1 MIKSL
6 ATALVSTGL
15 PISLVAAKGLCVS
28 ILQRVKYLYECENWL
43 HTKSIT
49 EQTLHARIQK
59 WDRGSGLPLP
69 PRPPPPPPLENHA
82 ITGRNSIEIEIKIV
96 FRLRDDGGLL
106 KILVGTSCP
115 SVK

>member
-59 WDRGSGLPLP
+59 WDRGSGLPLH
-69 PRPPPPPPLENHA
+69 PPPPLENHA
-82 ITGRNSIEIEIKIV
+82 ITGRNSIEIEIKML

-106 KILVGTSCP
+106 KILVGTPCP